1 MRKKFI
7 TLIICG
13 ALTGTGLMGGTIKSG
28 TEWINPLRAI
38 LGIESVKQDKESD
51 VVEKAIIVE
60 DNSTKKEATKEEINK
75 DQANEVVEL
84 VVNGQAKQEKISNET
99 TLDNNAT
106 LEDNIVDYNINEA
119 SKDNDFSVELLRS
132 NRTSRVYRPSRG
144 TVRTKPSVTPAQT
157 PNVTPIPNKSKAV
170 VTNTPTPIPSP
181 APKATPTPIPTP
193 APSQAPIVRPATVKP
208 STEAVT
214 SDANLEA
221 KVEQLIFNRVNA
233 ERSKAGMSQLS
244 YNSTMEKYARI
255 KSKDMSDRGYFD
267 HKNPEG
273 QLITV
278 QMAKDGVSFTAWG
291 ENIAYIGGISDANAI
306 ADKFMTNWMNSSGHR
321 ANILSS
327 KFTSLGVGIYKSGN
341 KYYATQEFY
350 K

>member
-106 LEDNIVDYNINEA
+106 GQANVNEA
-119 SKDNDFSVELLRS
+119 SKDNNFSVEVLRS
-132 NRTSRVYRPSRG
+132 NRTSRGSRPSRG
-144 TVRTKPSVTPAQT
+144 NASVKPSVTPA
-157 PNVTPIPNKSKAV
+157 
-170 VTNTPTPIPSP
+170 
-181 APKATPTPIPTP
+181 PTP
-193 APSQAPIVRPATVKP
+193 APNPTPAPTPAVTPAPVKP
-208 STEAVT
+208 STGVVT
-214 SDANLEA
+214 SEANFEA

-233 ERSKAGMSQLS
+233 ERAKAGMSQLS
-244 YNSTMEKYARI
+244 YNSSMEKYARI
-255 KSKDMSDRGYFD
+255 KSKDMGDRGYFD

-273 QLITV
+273 QLITT
-278 QMAKDGVSFTAWG
+278 QMAKDGVSYRAWG
-291 ENIAYIGGISDANAI
+291 ENIAYIGGTSDLNAL
-306 ADKFMTNWMNSSGHR
+306 ADQFMTNWMNSSGHR

-327 KFTSLGVGIYKSGN
+327 NFTSIGVGVYKSGN
-341 KYYATQEFY
+341 RYYATQEFY

>member
-1 MRKKFI
+1 MRKRFI
-7 TLIICG
+7 TLIICA

-28 TEWINPLRAI
+28 NEWVNPLRAI
-38 LGIESVKQDKESD
+38 LGIESVKKDKED
-51 VVEKAIIVE
+51 HVVEKTTIVE
-60 DNSTKKEATKEEINK
+60 GNATKKEDTIEEIKK
-75 DQANEVVEL
+75 DETSDVAEL
-84 VVNGQAKQEKISNET
+84 VVNGQAKQEKVFNKT
-99 TLDNNAT
+99 TLDNDVT

>member
-75 DQANEVVEL
+75 DATNEVVEL

-99 TLDNNAT
+99 TLDNNVTGQA
-106 LEDNIVDYNINEA
+106 NINEP
-119 SKDNDFSVELLRS
+119 SKDDNFSVEVLRS
-132 NRTSRVYRPSRG
+132 NRTSRVSRPSRG
-144 TVRTKPSVTPAQT
+144 NVSVKPSVTPA
-157 PNVTPIPNKSKAV
+157 
-170 VTNTPTPIPSP
+170 
-181 APKATPTPIPTP
+181 PTP
-193 APSQAPIVRPATVKP
+193 APNPTPAPTPAVTPAPVKP
-208 STEAVT
+208 SAGVVT
-214 SDANLEA
+214 SEANFEA

-233 ERSKAGMSQLS
+233 ERAKAGMSQLS
-244 YNSTMEKYARI
+244 YNSSMEKYARI
-255 KSKDMSDRGYFD
+255 KSKDMGDRGYFD

-273 QLITV
+273 QLITT
-278 QMAKDGVSFTAWG
+278 QMAKDGVSYRAWG
-291 ENIAYIGGISDANAI
+291 ENIAYIGGISDANAV

-327 KFTSLGVGIYKSGN
+327 NFTSIGVGVYKSGN
-341 KYYATQEFY
+341 RYYATQEFY

>member
-28 TEWINPLRAI
+28 TEWVNPLRAI
-38 LGIESVKQDKESD
+38 LGIESVKQDKESN
-51 VVEKAIIVE
+51 VVEKDTIVE
-60 DNSTKKEATKEEINK
+60 ENSTTKEVATQEVKN
-75 DQANEVVEL
+75 DETNEFVEL
-84 VVNGQAKQEKISNET
+84 VVNGQAKKEQVSNKA
-99 TLDNNAT
+99 TLDNDVK
-106 LEDNIVDYNINEA
+106 LEDNINEA
-119 SKDNDFSVELLRS
+119 SKDNEFSIELLRS
-132 NRTSRVYRPSRG
+132 NRNSMVYRPSRRN
-144 TVRTKPSVTPAQT
+144 VSAKPAVTPKPNTTPNAPAPVVTPKPTPNPAPAPVVTPA
-157 PNVTPIPNKSKAV
+157 P
-170 VTNTPTPIPSP
+170 
-181 APKATPTPIPTP
+181 
-193 APSQAPIVRPATVKP
+193 VKP
-208 STEAVT
+208 STGVVT
-214 SDANLEA
+214 NDANFEA

-233 ERSKAGMSQLS
+233 ERAKAGMSQLS

-255 KSKDMSDRGYFD
+255 KSKDMADRGYFD

-278 QMAKDGVSFTAWG
+278 QMAKDGVSYRAWG
-291 ENIAYIGGISDANAI
+291 ENIAYIGGISDANAV

-327 KFTSLGVGIYKSGN
+327 NFTSIGVGIYKSGN
-341 KYYATQEFY
+341 RYYATQEFY

>member
-60 DNSTKKEATKEEINK
+60 DNSTKKEVTKEEINK
-75 DQANEVVEL
+75 DRANEVVEL
-84 VVNGQAKQEKISNET
+84 VVNGQAKEEKISNET
-99 TLDNNAT
+99 TLDNNVTGQA
-106 LEDNIVDYNINEA
+106 NINEA
-119 SKDNDFSVELLRS
+119 SKDNNFSVEVLRS
-132 NRTSRVYRPSRG
+132 NRTSRVSRPSRG
-144 TVRTKPSVTPAQT
+144 NVSVKPSVTPA
-157 PNVTPIPNKSKAV
+157 
-170 VTNTPTPIPSP
+170 
-181 APKATPTPIPTP
+181 PTP
-193 APSQAPIVRPATVKP
+193 APNPTPAPTPAVTPAPVKP
-208 STEAVT
+208 SAGVVT
-214 SDANLEA
+214 SEANFEA

-233 ERSKAGMSQLS
+233 ERAKAGMSQLS
-244 YNSTMEKYARI
+244 YNSSMEKYARI
-255 KSKDMSDRGYFD
+255 KSKDMGDRGYFD

-273 QLITV
+273 QLITT
-278 QMAKDGVSFTAWG
+278 QMAKDGVSYRAWG
-291 ENIAYIGGISDANAI
+291 ENIAYIGGISDANAV

-327 KFTSLGVGIYKSGN
+327 NFTSIGVGVYKSGN
-341 KYYATQEFY
+341 RYYATQEFY